1 MQRAMLDAPIVATDD
16 WYCSADVVDH
26 SAMASSMEWT
36 ELLAAH
42 AAAANGGPAVE
53 RRRLKDALTRGVPD
67 AMRARVWLAF
77 SGAAERL

>member
-42 AAAANGGPAVE
+42 AAAANGGPAV
-53 RRRLKDALTRGVPD
+53 
-67 AMRARVWLAF
+67 ARPHCF
-77 SGAAERL
+77 TKSKSFFTSQHRDS